1 MTDKVKSLFPILE
14 WAPKYN
20 MDKFGRD
27 LIAGFTVGLTVIPQG
42 LAYSALAG
50 LPVQYGLYSSF
61 MGSFLYTFLG
71 TSKDITLGPTAIM
84 ALLISEYT
92 NNPYSDTPTDTD
104 PVAAVALSM
113 ITAIVLMIMA
123 VFRIGFLV
131 NFIPHCVIV
140 GFCCAA
146 SIIISSSQ
154 VKHLLGLTG
163 KIPKPFFEQWKGII
177 SNISSVRWQ
186 DCVMG
191 FGAVII
197 LHLLKEAKTKFCNDK
212 QMKEEEAKPTKI
224 ARKTLW
230 FVSTARNAIVVIF
243 ATIITFLMINQN
255 PDLWSAYNKGAGF
268 KITGNE
274 GPDDLVAPLKITG
287 KLKEGLPPLAFPKFT
302 RQVPMIDVTSEAELE
317 CWNESQQCSN
327 PHHLIPMN
335 DLCNDA
341 KPLSEFQTPAVNS
354 TRKRRS
360 LVMKDDSLKQDCD
373 GTYKKPYQL
382 SAGELIGNI
391 GSGMAI
397 IPMMAFLESIA
408 IAKGFAK
415 KFEYKVDAG
424 QELIAISVCCFATS
438 LVSGFPVTGS
448 FSRSAVNAASNVAT
462 PAGGLVTGIMVLLA
476 AAYLSPVFFFI
487 PKSALSAVIFLAAIS
502 MFDYEG
508 AIHIY
513 RIRKL
518 DMLPLL
524 VTFFLSFYE
533 VAIGIGAGVAV
544 SLIIML
550 FSHARPKIHIT
561 RRGSGKG
568 AVVKSEQNVD
578 YPACDYLDDKI
589 NASRFAGQEFLV
601 IDMSNITKLDSGA
614 AEQFAMFVKTKNCET
629 GKSIDVYFT
638 SARPVVRKALI
649 RAEASIEDN
658 IHGLSTGSLLAKLN
672 HFDSK
677 EERKEQARVDR
688 EEQEL
693 SDEDLG
699 NRLFDARIEPELSQ
713 EHSENQEKPAPP
725 AESDNLMSADKN
737 V

>member
-1 MTDKVKSLFPILE
+1 MGDSDTSSSTGKPKICTQETSLHLEKIEKPSDPGSSNQSSQPHIPKNSQNSNNQQQSQQQGYGPTQNSDNSVHPSPVRQNTHNSNKNIAFSPDTINRLPNLTYPTSLTRKSISCPAEHNSNHPNNNRIYREQPHRRQSSINSSLNSSSGNKNPPDRNKVPMNEQLAKTCTSCKPSKSCMIDKVKSLFPILE

-131 NFIPHCVIV
+131 NFIPYCVIV

-177 SNISSVRWQ
+177 ANISSVRWQ

-191 FGAVII
+191 FGAVLI
-197 LHLLKEAKTKFCNDK
+197 LHLLKEAKTKLCNDA
-212 QMKEEEAKPTKI
+212 QMKQEEDKPIKV

-255 PDLWSAYNKGAGF
+255 PALWSAYNNGAGF

-302 RQVPMIDVTSEAELE
+302 RQVPMIDVTSETELE

-335 DLCNDA
+335 DLCHDA
-341 KPLSEFQTPAVNS
+341 LPLSEFQTAVNS

-373 GTYKKPYQL
+373 GTY
-382 SAGELIGNI
+382 
-391 GSGMAI
+391 
-397 IPMMAFLESIA
+397 
-408 IAKGFAK
+408 
-415 KFEYKVDAG
+415 
-424 QELIAISVCCFATS
+424 
-438 LVSGFPVTGS
+438 
-448 FSRSAVNAASNVAT
+448 R
-462 PAGGLVTGIMVLLA
+462 
-476 AAYLSPVFFFI
+476 
-487 PKSALSAVIFLAAIS
+487 
-502 MFDYEG
+502 
-508 AIHIY
+508 
-513 RIRKL
+513 
-518 DMLPLL
+518 ML
-524 VTFFLSFYE
+524 
-533 VAIGIGAGVAV
+533 
-544 SLIIML
+544 
-550 FSHARPKIHIT
+550 K
-561 RRGSGKG
+561 
-568 AVVKSEQNVD
+568 
-578 YPACDYLDDKI
+578 
-589 NASRFAGQEFLV
+589 
-601 IDMSNITKLDSGA
+601 
-614 AEQFAMFVKTKNCET
+614 
-629 GKSIDVYFT
+629 
-638 SARPVVRKALI
+638 
-649 RAEASIEDN
+649 
-658 IHGLSTGSLLAKLN
+658 
-672 HFDSK
+672 
-677 EERKEQARVDR
+677 
-688 EEQEL
+688 
-693 SDEDLG
+693 
-699 NRLFDARIEPELSQ
+699 
-713 EHSENQEKPAPP
+713 
-725 AESDNLMSADKN
+725 
-737 V
+737 